1 MPKFLFNKPQILM
14 LAACVFGLYFL
25 SGCVTEPV
33 REAEILTPKEIP
45 SGQKAKPVQLKKV
58 MVKIKRGTEIGS
70 YQEGLFCLPA
80 GPVTW
85 KGGRL
90 FFDIAEFDAV
100 FREEFESANYT
111 VVGDPD
117 ALFDDPSSWKAEFL
131 IGAIVTDID
140 MSICSSVVGLKGEI
154 YLEVNWQVY
163 SRLDRKVVYKTK
175 TEGSYEVTEATD
187 QTLDDLVLYAFGMA
201 TQNLLADPKFYA
213 LLAGETQV
221 AALSPA
227 SFNKLILAKCAPFKK
242 QIEKT
247 INDVRPGVV
256 TVFAGEGHGSG
267 FFIDA
272 EGHLFTAAHVVRSAK
287 FIKIKLVTGREIL
300 GEVLRINPQMDI
312 ALIKVSEQ
320 NMVPLPINEREL
332 NVGVPV
338 YAIGSPLDQMLGSTV
353 TRGILSAYRTVKGRT
368 FIQSDVNILPGNS
381 GCPLVD
387 QKGNAIGVCVSAVFL
402 GQAPAGLNFFVPI
415 NHALDALNIEMVA
428 PAELEHKR
436 RLAAKEIKIKQET
449 EKSRQEKEKPK
460 VAAIP
465 KEVPIKRVS
474 LRKKPLKITVIKIT
488 DMLLEYDFYDR
499 SKNYKGSFVN
509 DFVDNN
515 DGTVTD
521 KATGLMWQKSGSSSS
536 LENRGAKEYIKRLN
550 RKRFA
555 GHSDWRMPTIE
566 ELASL
571 IKKAKIKGVHID
583 PVFDNKQS
591 QSWCSDKRTESDG
604 GHYGG
609 WIVSFSHGGIMPAK
623 LASEKTIRSEGGK
636 QFNHNNYVRAV
647 RSVK

>member
-1 MPKFLFNKPQILM
+1 MPKLLYNKPRILM
-14 LAACVFGLYFL
+14 LAACVFGLSFL
-25 SGCVTEPV
+25 SSCVSEPV

-58 MVKIKRGTEIGS
+58 LVKIKRGTEIGS
-70 YQEGLFCLPA
+70 IQTGMLCLPA
-80 GPVTW
+80 GPIKW
-85 KGGRL
+85 KGGR
-90 FFDIAEFDAV
+90 FVFDIAEFDEV
-100 FREEFESANYT
+100 FREEFENANYK
-111 VVGDPD
+111 VVGDPE
-117 ALFDDPSSWKAEFL
+117 ALFDDPSSWQAEFL

-140 MSICSSVVGLKGEI
+140 MSICSSLMGLKGEI

-175 TEGSYEVTEATD
+175 TEGSHEVTEPTD

-221 AALSPA
+221 AAPSPA
-227 SFNKLILAKCAPFKK
+227 LFNKLILAKCAPFKK

-247 INDVRPGVV
+247 INDVRLGVV

-272 EGHLFTAAHVVRSAK
+272 EGHLFTSAHVVRSAK

-300 GEVLRINPQMDI
+300 GEVLRKNPQMDI

-353 TRGILSAYRTVKGRT
+353 TRGILSAYRTLKGRT

-387 QKGNAIGVCVSAVFL
+387 QKGNAIGVGVSAVFL
-402 GQAPAGLNFFVPI
+402 GEAPAGLNFFVPI
-415 NHALDALNIEMVA
+415 NHALAALNIEMVA
-428 PAELEHKR
+428 SAQLEHKR
-436 RLAAKEIKIKQET
+436 RLAAKEIKIQPEA
-449 EKSRQEKEKPK
+449 EKSQLEKEKPK

-465 KEVPIKRVS
+465 KDVPIRRVS
-474 LRKKPLKITVIKIT
+474 LREKPVKITESKIIF
-488 DMLLEYDFYDR
+488 MLGKYDFFEKHRNDT
-499 SKNYKGSFVN
+499 GAFVN
-509 DFVDNN
+509 DFVDNK
-515 DGTVTD
+515 DDTVTD

-536 LENRGAKEYIKRLN
+536 LENRGAKEYIKKLN
-550 RKRFA
+550 RQRFA
-555 GHSDWRMPTIE
+555 GHSDWRMPTVE

-571 IKKAKIKGVHID
+571 LGLNKKSGVHIA
-583 PVFDNKQS
+583 PVFDH
-591 QSWCSDKRTESDG
+591 KRTICWTVDKYDTTSA
-604 GHYGG
+604 
-609 WIVSFSHGGIMPAK
+609 WIINFKQGII
-623 LASEKTIRSEGGK
+623 LIASWSEGKSGFSGWYTK
-636 QFNHNNYVRAV
+636 NTINYVKAV

>member
-1 MPKFLFNKPQILM
+1 MPKLLFNKPQILM
-14 LAACVFGLYFL
+14 LVMCVFGLYFTT
-25 SGCVTEPV
+25 GCVTEPV
-33 REAEILTPKEIP
+33 REAAILTPKEIP

-70 YQEGLFCLPA
+70 IQTGVLCLPA
-80 GPVTW
+80 GPIKW
-85 KGGRL
+85 KGGR
-90 FFDIAEFDAV
+90 FVFDVAEFDEV
-100 FREEFESANYT
+100 FREEFENANYT
-111 VVGDPD
+111 VVGDPE
-117 ALFDDPSSWKAEFL
+117 ALFDDPSSWQAEFL
-131 IGAIVTDID
+131 IGAIVADID
-140 MSICSSVVGLKGEI
+140 MNICSSALGVKGEI

-163 SRLDRKVVYKTK
+163 SRLDRKVVHKTT
-175 TEGSYEVTEATD
+175 TEGSHEVTEPTD

-213 LLAGETQV
+213 LLAGETMV
-221 AALSPA
+221 AAHSPA
-227 SFNKLILAKCAPFKK
+227 LFNKLILAKSTPFKR

-247 INDVRPGVV
+247 INNVRMGVV

-272 EGHLFTAAHVVRSAK
+272 EGHLFTSAHVVRAAK

-300 GEVLRINPQMDI
+300 GEVLRKSPQIDI

-353 TRGILSAYRTVKGRT
+353 TRGILSAYRTVKGKT

-387 QKGNAIGVCVSAVFL
+387 QQGNVIGVSVSGIFL
-402 GQAPAGLNFFVPI
+402 GQVPAGLNFFVLI

-428 PAELEHKR
+428 PAELEYKR
-436 RLAAKEIKIKQET
+436 RLAAQEIKIKPEA
-449 EKSRQEKEKPK
+449 EKSHLEKEKPK

-465 KEVPIKRVS
+465 KEKPIKRVS
-474 LRKKPLKITVIKIT
+474 LREKPWEITVFKIT
-488 DMLLEYDFYDR
+488 DMLLKYDFFER
-499 SKNYKGSFVN
+499 SRNTKGGFVN

-536 LENRGAKEYIKRLN
+536 LQNRSAKEYIKRLN
-550 RKRFA
+550 RKRYA
-555 GHSDWRMPTIE
+555 GHSDWRMPTVE

-571 IKKAKIKGVHID
+571 LAKSSKSGSHID
-583 PVFDNKQS
+583 PVFDHKRTIC
-591 QSWCSDKRTESDG
+591 WTVDKYDKRFSA
-604 GHYGG
+604 
-609 WIVSFSHGGIMPAK
+609 WIVDFKQGQILQA
-623 LASEKTIRSEGGK
+623 EWSEGKSGFSNWYSK
-636 QFNHNNYVRAV
+636 NYVNYVKAV

>member
-1 MPKFLFNKPQILM
+1 MPKVLFNKPQILM
-14 LAACVFGLYFL
+14 LAACVFSLYFM

-33 REAEILTPKEIP
+33 REAEILTPKELP

-70 YQEGLFCLPA
+70 YQEGIFCLPA

-85 KGGRL
+85 KGGRF
-90 FFDIAEFDAV
+90 FFDIAEVDAV

-140 MSICSSVVGLKGEI
+140 MSICSSVAGLKGEI

-175 TEGSYEVTEATD
+175 TEGSYDATD
-187 QTLDDLVLYAFGMA
+187 QTLADLVLYAFGMA

-213 LLAGETQV
+213 LLAGETKI
-221 AALSPA
+221 AHERPT
-227 SFNKLILAKCAPFKK
+227 FDKLILAQRTPFKK

-247 INDVRPGVV
+247 INDVKMGVV

-267 FFIDA
+267 FFIDS
-272 EGHLFTAAHVVRSAK
+272 EGHVLTSAHVVGGAK
-287 FIKIKLVTGREIL
+287 FVKIGLVTGQELL
-300 GEVLRINPQMDI
+300 GEVLRKNSKMDI
-312 ALIKVSEQ
+312 ALVKIGEGNRVSL
-320 NMVPLPINEREL
+320 PLQEKKLGI
-332 NVGVPV
+332 GATV
-338 YAIGSPLDQMLGSTV
+338 YAIGSPVDKSFSATI
-353 TRGILSAYRTVKGRT
+353 TKGILSAYRSEEGMT

-381 GCPLVD
+381 GGPLVD
-387 QKGNAIGVCVSAVFL
+387 QSGNVVGICSKGLFWG
-402 GQAPAGLNFFVPI
+402 GAPAGLNFFFTI
-415 NHALDALNIEMVA
+415 NNALKALNIEMVA
-428 PAELEHKR
+428 PAQLESKR
-436 RLAAKEIKIKQET
+436 RLAAKEIKIKQEA
-449 EKSRQEKEKPK
+449 EKSRQEKETPK

-474 LRKKPLKITVIKIT
+474 LRKKPLKISVIKIT
-488 DMLLEYDFYDR
+488 DMLLEYDFFER
-499 SKNYKGSFVN
+499 TRNTKGAFVN

-521 KATGLMWQKSGSSSS
+521 KATGLMWQKSGSSNSYF
-536 LENRGAKEYIKRLN
+536 NRGAKQYVKQLN
-550 RKRFA
+550 KQRFA
-555 GHSDWRMPTIE
+555 GHSDWRMPTVE

-571 IKKAKIKGVHID
+571 LEKSSKSGAHIN
-583 PVFDNKQS
+583 PVFDH
-591 QSWCSDKRTESDG
+591 KRTICWTVDKFDENKLKYYLG
-604 GHYGG
+604 V
-609 WIVSFSHGGIMPAK
+609 WIVDF
-623 LASEKTIRSEGGK
+623 K
-636 QFNHNNYVRAV
+636 QGQILEAAFDERLKMGDNIWYSRNALNYVKAV